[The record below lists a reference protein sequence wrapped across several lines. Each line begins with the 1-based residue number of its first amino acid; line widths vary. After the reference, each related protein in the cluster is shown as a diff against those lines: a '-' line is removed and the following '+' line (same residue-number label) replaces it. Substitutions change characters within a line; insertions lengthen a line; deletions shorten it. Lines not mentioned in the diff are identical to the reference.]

1 LETAV
6 GAVSCKSIARAKD
19 PFVCDQQPN
28 QNPKRATTPEPFMSI
43 SSKKRFAIITPY
55 HKEAR
60 PLVRRCIDSVKNQS
74 IPTDHFLIADGFPQL
89 WIDGERVR
97 HFKLDREHG
106 DNGNTP
112 RGIGAL
118 IAIGEEYD
126 GIGMLDA
133 DNWLDNDHV
142 EACLEAAASS
152 EGGATQCDYVIAQRR
167 FRRPDET
174 ILPFPEETGFV
185 DTSCFFF
192 LRGAFNIVPYWAT
205 MPRALSPIC
214 DRVFGAML
222 RRHTFQYACVKKTT
236 VNFHCLWES
245 CYRTLGENPPPEAK
259 HFLDESNLERWL
271 SSLSPRELEIACRL
285 SGVLRLHSGKY
296 LGLTF

>member
-1 LETAV
+1 M
-6 GAVSCKSIARAKD
+6 SILS
-19 PFVCDQQPN
+19 
-28 QNPKRATTPEPFMSI
+28 PKRY
-43 SSKKRFAIITPY
+43 AIITPY

-60 PLVRRCIDSVKNQS
+60 SLVRRCIDSVKNQS
-74 IPTDHFLIADGFPQL
+74 ITTDHFLIADGFQQT

-133 DNWLDNDHV
+133 DNWLDNNHV

-152 EGGATQCDYVIAQRR
+152 EGDAMQCDYVIAQRR

-174 ILPFPEETGFV
+174 ILPFPEETGHV

-192 LRGAFNIVPYWAT
+192 LRGAFSIVPYWAT
-205 MPRALSPIC
+205 MPRTLSPIC

-222 RRHTFQYACVKKTT
+222 RRHSYRFARVKKIT

-245 CYRTLGENPPPEAK
+245 CYRALGEEPPPEAN
-259 HFLDESNLERWL
+259 HYLDERKLEEWL
-271 SSLSPRELEIACRL
+271 SSLSARELEIACRL
-285 SGVLRLHSGKY
+285 SGVLRLHSGRY
-296 LGLTF
+296 LGLTS